1 MYSDF
6 IDQLEQTF
14 TTSVQVM
21 SDPDWEEFHRQGDA
35 VAYRKSSDIGI
46 DYLKIDCLSTNPAK
60 ELSRTVYDNFVQAA
74 LSTADDVE
82 ECREVTVFN
91 EDAKLLYVRNKS
103 LGPVSAREVYLFL
116 TIFEAEE
123 GVYCIAGKSVEHST
137 LAMDSS
143 VVRAEVDALVFT
155 FQDLESGYCRVGY
168 LLHSDAGGSVPVFL
182 VNSFLGDRVTNF
194 SKQMAEAE
202 TSLQSRVR

>member
-21 SDPDWEEFHRQGDA
+21 SDPDWEEFHRQGDS
-35 VAYRKSSDIGI
+35 VAYRKSSHIGI
-46 DYLKIDCLSTNPAK
+46 DYLKIECLSSNPAK
-60 ELSRTVYDNFVQAA
+60 ELSRAVYDNFVRAA
-74 LSTADDVE
+74 LSTAEDVE

-91 EDAKLLYVRNKS
+91 DDAKLLYVRNKS
-103 LGPVSAREVYLFL
+103 VGPVSAREVYLFL

-123 GVYCIAGKSVEHST
+123 GIHCIAGKSVEHST

-143 VVRAEVDALVFT
+143 IVKAEVDALVFT
-155 FQDLESGYCRVGY
+155 FQDLDCDLCRVGY
-168 LLHSDAGGSVPVFL
+168 LLHSSAGGSVPGFL
-182 VNSFLGDRVTNF
+182 VNAFLGDRVTNF
-194 SKQMAEAE
+194 AKQLAEAE